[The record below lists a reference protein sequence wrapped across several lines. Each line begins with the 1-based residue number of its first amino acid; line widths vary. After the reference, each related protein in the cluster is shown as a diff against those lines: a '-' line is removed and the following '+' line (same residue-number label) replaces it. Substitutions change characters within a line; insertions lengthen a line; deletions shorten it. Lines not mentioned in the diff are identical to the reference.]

1 MKQNMES
8 NAMLPPLVSVII
20 PVYNNAEYLN
30 NCFES
35 VLNQTYENYE
45 VIVVDDYSTDEKV
58 KIILD
63 KYKNKNN
70 FYIYFNESNVGI
82 CETTNSALKYANGQW
97 FAFLDCDDWL
107 ENEAIKKM
115 MDTLTLHPG
124 TVFGYSNRY
133 NYNNVTGEKEEVD
146 FSCRPTKDY
155 YKNLQQGMYTSHL
168 KLIHK
173 SVFARIGLFDK
184 TFNGT
189 QDYDISLRA
198 AFYLGDEAFAFL
210 REPVYN
216 HRIHVTQTT
225 QKMGR
230 FMESETEKLQQIAK
244 TREDISNG
252 IFKRKVS
259 FIILS
264 FNKKIQTLECL
275 ESIRQT
281 VKIPYE
287 VILFDNHSTKE
298 TIDFIKNHIEPMQK
312 VRVIYSPVNL
322 GPGAGRTEAIKYA
335 TGDYFIFLDNDIVVL
350 ENWLPELLIRI
361 ESDENVAAVNCKV
374 LFPDDTV
381 NFNAL
386 KYKLDPPF
394 IQFKLLGFGMKQDD
408 LRTCDFEEN
417 DWIPAGATLY
427 KADIYKRLE
436 GLGEYPNTYEDNE
449 AGIQLKKLGYKLLN
463 SPASIVLHNH
473 YQYNIR
479 RVEKEYL
486 EARYSND
493 NLVRS
498 SLVFYRRNHLIVKD
512 DFILKK
518 MGVLGKANE
527 EIVKEFEKRIWRPK
541 VSIII
546 PIYNSSRFLD
556 QCLESI
562 VKQSLKDLEIICVN
576 DGSTDDSIMVVNKYA
591 EKDSRIII
599 IDKNNTGYGHSV
611 NQGIIRASGEY
622 IGIIESDDFAELNMF
637 EKLYEK
643 ASKHNVDVIKSNFY
657 EYKTTP
663 KIVNNYVETLKPYGY
678 DTVFK
683 PENKQEL
690 FFTHSAVWSSIYKR
704 DFLLKNDIWFTETP
718 GASYQDTAFAF
729 KVWTCADRVVLTKEA
744 FVHYRTDN
752 SESSVVSSKKV
763 YCVYKEFKEIEEFLR
778 LRPDKQ
784 QRLISTEVQVKF
796 KIYKW
801 NYARIALE
809 YQYAFLEKA
818 VQDLK
823 MDRKNGRII
832 QEDWNRESWIEL
844 QQMLDN
850 TEEYYYMTK
859 KEKNES
865 AWKVW
870 RSTNN
875 RDVYLKGFYNT
886 LQIYSKIIIY
896 GAGIIGKRTREK
908 LESKGI
914 EILCFAVSEMPKT
927 YEKIGQIKVQC
938 IRDLQDYNQA
948 AMIVV
953 ATKPDFHL
961 DILEILRELKF
972 ENIIVIDEWLSE
984 ALKNS

>member
-1 MKQNMES
+1 MKKNVDKKLEF
-8 NAMLPPLVSVII
+8 PPLVSVII
-20 PVYNNAEYLN
+20 PVYNNADYLDD
-30 NCFES
+30 CFRS
-35 VLNQTYENYE
+35 VLNQTYENIE
-45 VIVVDDYSTDEKV
+45 IIVVDDCSPDSRV
-58 KIILD
+58 KTILNR
-63 KYKNKNN
+63 YKNIKNL
-70 FYIYFNESNVGI
+70 YIYFNEKNGGI
-82 CETTNSALKYANGQW
+82 CETTNSALKYANGEW

-107 ENEAIKKM
+107 EEEAIKKM

-133 NYNNVTGEKEEVD
+133 NYNNDTGEKEEVD
-146 FSCRPTKDY
+146 FSCRPTREY
-155 YKNLQQGMYTSHL
+155 YKNLQEGMYTSHL

-173 SVFARIGLFDK
+173 SVFARVGLFNK

-198 AFYLGDEAFAFL
+198 AFYLGDNAFAFL
-210 REPVYN
+210 QEPVYN
-216 HRIHVTQTT
+216 HRIHSTQTT
-225 QKMGR
+225 QKMGY

-244 TREDISNG
+244 IRENISNG
-252 IFKRKVS
+252 IFEKKIS

-281 VKIPYE
+281 VKVPYE
-287 VILFDNHSTKE
+287 VILLDNNSSKE
-298 TIDFIKNHIEPMQK
+298 TVDFIKKHIEPMRE
-312 VRVIYSPVNL
+312 VRVIYSPLNL

-335 TGDYFIFLDNDIVVL
+335 TGEYYIFLDNDIVVL

-361 ESDENVAAVNCKV
+361 ECENNVAAVNCKV

-386 KYKLDPPF
+386 KYELNPPF
-394 IQFKLLGFGMKQDD
+394 IQFKLLGFGMKHDD

-427 KADIYKRLE
+427 KAEIYNKLE

-449 AGIQLKKLGYKLLN
+449 AGFQLKKLGYKLLN

-473 YQYNIR
+473 YQYNVR

-486 EARYSND
+486 EARYNND
-493 NLVRS
+493 NLIRS
-498 SLVFYRRNHLIVKD
+498 SLVFFRRNHLIVKD
-512 DFILKK
+512 DFILNK
-518 MGVLGKANE
+518 MGVLGKTPE
-527 EIVKEFEKRIWRPK
+527 EIVKEYEKRIWRPK
-541 VSIII
+541 VSIVI

-576 DGSTDDSIMVVNKYA
+576 DGSTDNSVAIVNRYA
-591 EKDSRIII
+591 EKDNRIII
-599 IDKNNTGYGHSV
+599 IDKKNTGYGHSV
-611 NQGIIRASGEY
+611 NQGMIQARGEY
-622 IGIIESDDFAELNMF
+622 IGIIESDDFAELDMF

-643 ASKHNVDVIKSNFY
+643 ANKYNVDVIKSNFY
-657 EYKTTP
+657 EYRTKP
-663 KIVNNYVETLKPYGY
+663 KEVNNYIETLKPYGY

-683 PENKQEL
+683 PEDKQEL

-704 DFLLKNDIWFTETP
+704 DFMLKNDIWFTETP

-729 KVWTCADRVVLTKEA
+729 KVWTCAERVILTREA
-744 FVHYRTDN
+744 FVHYRSDN
-752 SESSVVSSKKV
+752 NESSVASSKKI

-778 LRPDKQ
+778 LRPEKQ
-784 QRLISTEVQVKF
+784 QRLFSTEVQVKF

-801 NYARIALE
+801 NYERIALE

-823 MDRKNGRII
+823 MDQKKGRII
-832 QEDWNRESWIEL
+832 QDDWNIESWTEL

-850 TEEYYYMTK
+850 KDEYYSRTK
-859 KEKNES
+859 KGLNEV
-865 AWKVW
+865 AWKIW
-870 RSTNN
+870 KSTNN
-875 RDVYLKGFYNT
+875 RDVYLDGFYNT
-886 LQIYSKIIIY
+886 LQRHRNIIIY
-896 GAGIIGKRTREK
+896 GAGIIGKRTKGK
-908 LESKGI
+908 LEAQGI
-914 EILCFAVSEMPKT
+914 GILCYAVSEAPKNN
-927 YEKIGQIKVQC
+927 YEIGGVKVQW
-938 IRDLQDYNQA
+938 INDLQEYNQSSV
-948 AMIVV
+948 IVV
-953 ATKPDFHL
+953 ATKIDFQ
-961 DILEILRELKF
+961 IEILKILQTLKF
-972 ENIIVIDEWLSE
+972 KNIIVIDEWLSE